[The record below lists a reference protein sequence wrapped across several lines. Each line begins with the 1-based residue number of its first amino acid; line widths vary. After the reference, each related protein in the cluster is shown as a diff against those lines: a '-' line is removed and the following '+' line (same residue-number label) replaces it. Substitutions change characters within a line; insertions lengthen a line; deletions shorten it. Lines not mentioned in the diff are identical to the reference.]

1 MKIVKEGDTRAVL
14 CHHCGKS
21 IATYRLRDVDFSDRR
36 GTVKNILAA
45 VCNQCD
51 AVASVPAQSTPQ
63 IKSEFE
69 QSKSALE
76 VRVPAHYLDILNVAT
91 QKIDASLG
99 EDFHKTL
106 ILYYL
111 HALTTGYYHQEGL
124 KALLGSELANA
135 KASKRLSMKVTKKQL
150 AEVNSLMEQQNLMR
164 SSDVV
169 KAVILKVC
177 QDIVQEKNL
186 GVLPELRNLA
196 AAIS

>member
-1 MKIVKEGDTRAVL
+1 MKIVKEGDTRSVL
-14 CHHCGKS
+14 CQNCGKS
-21 IATYRLRDVDFSDRR
+21 VATYRLRDVDFSDRR

-51 AVASVPAQSTPQ
+51 AVVSIPAQSTPR

-69 QSKSALE
+69 QAKSALE

-91 QKIDASLG
+91 QKIDDSLD

-111 HALTTGYYHQEGL
+111 HALTSGRYPQQEL
-124 KALLGSELANA
+124 KALLGSELAKA
-135 KASKRLSMKVTKKQL
+135 KSSKRLSMKVSKKQL
-150 AEVNSLMEQQNLMR
+150 AELNSIMEQQSLTR

-169 KAVILKVC
+169 KAVILKIY

-186 GVLPELRNLA
+186 AILPELRNVA
-196 AAIS
+196 AAFA